1 MRAAKFHEV
10 TRQLVLTGHLVDGL
24 FLVVSNKI
32 WKSLTPTQQLRMRQA
47 AQAAARYNNDNRLK
61 EESQL
66 VDYFRQ
72 QGLQIQTPDV
82 AAFRTAVQQT
92 YLQSDYAKVWPP
104 GLLDRI
110 NAVR

>member
-1 MRAAKFHEV
+1 
-10 TRQLVLTGHLVDGL
+10 
-24 FLVVSNKI
+24 
-32 WKSLTPTQQLRMRQA
+32 
-47 AQAAARYNNDNRLK
+47 LK

-82 AAFRTAVQQT
+82 AAFRAAVQQT
-92 YLQSDYAKVWPP
+92 YLQSEYAKVWPA
-104 GLLDRI
+104 GMLDRI

>member
-1 MRAAKFHEV
+1 M
-10 TRQLVLTGHLVDGL
+10 
-24 FLVVSNKI
+24 
-32 WKSLTPTQQLRMRQA
+32 WKALTPALQQRMRQA

-82 AAFRTAVQQT
+82 PAFRAAVQQV
-92 YLQSDYAKVWPP
+92 YMQSELARAWPA